1 MAVTIGIYMPSFV
14 SAVRSRDYRGMQRLL
29 VILATM
35 LVGLSGIVVS
45 IIGAGDADIAK
56 HEFLFTLAF
65 DLITFQ
71 AVASVIGRGISSRK
85 SMPAAPPALPA
96 QDYPT
101 LNRGVG
107 I

>member
-1 MAVTIGIYMPSFV
+1 
-14 SAVRSRDYRGMQRLL
+14 MQRLL

>member
-1 MAVTIGIYMPSFV
+1 
-14 SAVRSRDYRGMQRLL
+14 MQRLL

-65 DLITFQ
+65 DLIIFQ
-71 AVASVIGRGISSRK
+71 TAASVIGRGISSRR
-85 SMPAAPPALPA
+85 SVPSAPSARPLKEYPAL
-96 QDYPT
+96 
-101 LNRGVG
+101 NKGVG
-107 I
+107 M